1 MSRLTELDSQNTQ
14 LFNPAA
20 LIVAT
25 PWAVAAIVIAHIPM
39 GMLPSATNYGL
50 LRFHR
55 KPQAFLLLAFCAA
68 MILPAVTLGGLL
80 ARAHL
85 GDDLLAVGSNQA
97 IPQLFI
103 TVLPTAL
110 AAFLCIAV
118 LCAVMSTADGLVVS
132 SAQVF
137 ANDLYRRTFATKWS

>member
-1 MSRLTELDSQNTQ
+1 
-14 LFNPAA
+14 
-20 LIVAT
+20 
-25 PWAVAAIVIAHIPM
+25 
-39 GMLPSATNYGL
+39 
-50 LRFHR
+50 
-55 KPQAFLLLAFCAA
+55 

-85 GDDLLAVGSNQA
+85 GDGLLAVGSNQA

-137 ANDLYRRTFATKWS
+137 ANDLYRRTFATKWSANLTSEELDRRVLTISRWGTLIVLISSAAMAWALLDVNIALLVWMGIGGITSHLPAH